1 MNTQS
6 LPQLPPVNASKV
18 NAVHISYLS
27 RSMETRN
34 LLQPTATPTYFTKSI
49 NALNG
54 HCRQILK
61 RVDCAYLNC
70 EAEYVVVISKPCR
83 NITLDEAW
91 NFIGG
96 FCPALNMH
104 LQDLR
109 DTGRCLRI

>member
-70 EAEYVVVISKPCR
+70 EAESAVVISKPCR
-83 NITLDEAW
+83 NITLDEPL
-91 NFIGG
+91 NSIGG